1 MPGTTTFKFTKTFSR
16 GSGNP
21 KCSKCARTVR
31 WNTQIWPLG
40 ISPHSVRGHS
50 YPFRVKHLLI
60 DEMQDYSPIQYK
72 IIQKLYPCRK
82 TILGDACQSVN
93 PYGSST
99 ADMIQKAFVT
109 GEVMKLCKSYRST
122 FEITSFAQRIQTNE
136 ELEAITRHGEEPT
149 VLSFKNSEEEL
160 SAISE
165 LIVTFR
171 TSTYKSLGIICKNR
185 DASTRNH
192 RETQIVHGQ
201 PLFPIPSEYGFRQ
214 RNHCHLIP
222 HGKGVGIRRGDHS
235 ASERH
240 QLQHA
245 YRQKY
250 ALRCRDKS
258 HAQTNHHALGQTQ
271 SIYSLDQSLHTS
283 IHPGTGTILQ
293 FFDR

>member
-1 MPGTTTFKFTKTFSR
+1 MTDYILEMMSLKHYFKATTAERNLLKKEIQKMFAGNNDIQVYKDFFTWIGKPETFKIRK
-16 GSGNP
+16 N
-21 KCSKCARTVR
+21 RTLEYADLA
-31 WNTQIWPLG
+31 PLAYLHIALEG
-40 ISPHSVRGHS
+40 TPTLS
-50 YPFRVKHLLI
+50 RVKHLLI

-160 SAISE
+160 SCH
-165 LIVTFR
+165 
-171 TSTYKSLGIICKNR
+171 LGINCHVQNVDLQIIGDNMQNR

-192 RETQIVHGQ
+192 RGTQIVHGQ

-214 RNHCHLIP
+214 RNHRHLIP
-222 HGKGVGIRRGDHS
+222 HGKGVGI
-235 ASERH
+235 
-240 QLQHA
+240 
-245 YRQKY
+245 
-250 ALRCRDKS
+250 
-258 HAQTNHHALGQTQ
+258 
-271 SIYSLDQSLHTS
+271 
-283 IHPGTGTILQ
+283 
-293 FFDR
+293 